1 MKKTFS
7 FLGLALALTL
17 TGYAAD
23 STAKISD
30 VHLCCK
36 SCVTGVEKAV
46 STVPG
51 AKADVDK
58 DAGTVTLSGPDTA
71 TVQKAADAM
80 VKAGYY
86 GTSSDSG
93 VKINAKSGA
102 KNEKVQTLKV
112 NGVHLCCPKCVK
124 AVNTALKS
132 VDGVKENTATKGAE
146 SFDVTGDFNDEAVFT
161 ALHKEGLTGSVGK

>member
-7 FLGLALALTL
+7 FLGLTLALTL
-17 TGYAAD
+17 TGFAAD
-23 STAKISD
+23 STAKVSD

-51 AKADVDK
+51 ARADVDK
-58 DAGTVTLSGPDTA
+58 DAGTVMLSGADKE

-86 GTSSDSG
+86 GTSSD
-93 VKINAKSGA
+93 VKLSATSGA

-112 NGVHLCCPKCVK
+112 KGVHLCC
-124 AVNTALKS
+124 
-132 VDGVKENTATKGAE
+132 
-146 SFDVTGDFNDEAVFT
+146 
-161 ALHKEGLTGSVGK
+161 